1 MLSSLTGWMGCR
13 DPHNTRTYA
22 EIIDALTRAW
32 LLSSQGPADPVVEAK
47 FSLDSAVSDEGGCS
61 LHLLSIAKPLC

>member
-22 EIIDALTRAW
+22 EIIDSLKRAR
-32 LLSSQGPADPVVEAK
+32 LLPGERTADPVVEAK
-47 FSLDSAVSDEGGCS
+47 SSLDSAVSDEGECF
-61 LHLLSIAKPLC
+61 A